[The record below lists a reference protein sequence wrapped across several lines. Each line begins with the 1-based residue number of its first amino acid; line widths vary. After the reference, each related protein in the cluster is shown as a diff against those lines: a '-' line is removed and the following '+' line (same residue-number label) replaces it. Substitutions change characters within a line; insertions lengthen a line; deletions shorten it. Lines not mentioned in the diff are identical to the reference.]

1 MLKEDTWLLHLKL
14 GWVVKIVVEKPK
26 RKEEKKEKKVF
37 FSV

>member
-26 RKEEKKEKKVF
+26 RKKNQYERR
-37 FSV
+37 